1 MDVHVIHWANAM
13 PYPRGGNLVIQ
24 TSVKQKHESRI
35 SCNCNHFAFQGVFHG
50 IENFL
55 SSGRPINYKL
65 PETSNIY
72 VKTPG
77 HCYGQEK
84 YPVNSRAQSLNLSLE
99 ALVLPDVNF

>member
-13 PYPRGGNLVIQ
+13 LYPRGGNLIMQ

-65 PETSNIY
+65 PETFNIY

-77 HCYGQEK
+77 HCYGQDK
-84 YPVNSRAQSLNLSLE
+84 SLVNSVPKFLLN
-99 ALVLPDVNF
+99 PCN